1 MGVRI
6 IWQGLPTAVIKTLPE
21 PIMNMFETNL
31 KKKKTESFNKEVEV
45 MMKNQI
51 EILNWKL
58 QKSEIKLEQNKSIKK
73 KESGMGDYSKNS
85 NFYVNWVPG
94 ANKKTGLKK

>member
-1 MGVRI
+1 MRV
-6 IWQGLPTAVIKTLPE
+6 V
-21 PIMNMFETNL
+21 F
-31 KKKKTESFNKEVEV
+31 
-45 MMKNQI
+45 MKNQI